1 MNNIQQYISISDEF
15 LNAIEDMEWKV
26 TPVGAYND
34 AEEIVDAVP
43 TFKDGKVVKDS
54 VDYYKMRLV
63 AVNESDVIL
72 EDDEIYVL
80 SYTMDKF
87 KDLERRDRVKITL
100 DRDALEVKLGKF
112 DLNVKYFVSDISKV
126 GI

>member
-1 MNNIQQYISISDEF
+1 MKDIQQYISISDEF

-87 KDLERRDRVKITL
+87 KDLERRDRVKIML
-100 DRDALEVKLGKF
+100 DRDALEIKLGKF
-112 DLNVKYFVSDISKV
+112 DLNVKYFVSDISKE

>member
-1 MNNIQQYISISDEF
+1 MKDIQQYISISDEF

-26 TPVGAYND
+26 TPVGAFND

-87 KDLERRDRVKITL
+87 KDLERRDRVKIML
-100 DRDALEVKLGKF
+100 DRDALEIKLGKF
-112 DLNVKYFVSDISKV
+112 DLNVKYFVSDISKE

>member
-1 MNNIQQYISISDEF
+1 MNNIQQYISISDDF
-15 LNAIEDMEWKV
+15 LNAIEDMQWKV

-34 AEEIVDAVP
+34 AEEIIDAVP

-63 AVNESDVIL
+63 ATDESDVIL

-87 KDLERRDRVKITL
+87 KDLERRDRVKIML
-100 DRDALEVKLGKF
+100 DRDALEIKLGKF

>member
-1 MNNIQQYISISDEF
+1 MNNIQQYISISDDF
-15 LNAIEDMEWKV
+15 LNAIEDMQWKV

-34 AEEIVDAVP
+34 AEEIIDAVP

-63 AVNESDVIL
+63 ATEESDVIL

-87 KDLERRDRVKITL
+87 KDLERRDRVKIML
-100 DRDALEVKLGKF
+100 DRDALEIKLGKF

>member
-15 LNAIEDMEWKV
+15 LNAIEDMQWKV

-87 KDLERRDRVKITL
+87 KDLERRDRVKIML
-100 DRDALEVKLGKF
+100 DRDALEIKLGKF

>member
-1 MNNIQQYISISDEF
+1 MKDIQEFISISDDY
-15 LNAIEDMEWKV
+15 LDAIEGMTWKV

-34 AEEIVDAVP
+34 KEEIVDAVP
-43 TFKDGKVVKDS
+43 TFKDGKPVKDS

-63 AVNESDVIL
+63 AVKESDVIL

-87 KDLERRDRVKITL
+87 KDLERRDRVEITL
-100 DRDALEVKLGKF
+100 DRDALEIKLGKF
-112 DLNVKYFVSDISKV
+112 DLNVKYFVSDISKG

>member
-1 MNNIQQYISISDEF
+1 MKDIQEFISISDEY
-15 LNAIEDMEWKV
+15 LDAIEEMKWKV

-87 KDLERRDRVKITL
+87 KDLERRDRVEITL
-100 DRDALEVKLGKF
+100 DRDALEIKLGKF

>member
-1 MNNIQQYISISDEF
+1 MKDIQEFISISDEY
-15 LNAIEDMEWKV
+15 LDAIEDMNWKV

-34 AEEIVDAVP
+34 KEEIVDAVP
-43 TFKDGKVVKDS
+43 TFKDGKPVKDS

-63 AVNESDVIL
+63 ATNESDVIL

-87 KDLERRDRVKITL
+87 KDLERRNRVKITL
-100 DRDALEVKLGKF
+100 DRDALEIKLGKF

>member
-1 MNNIQQYISISDEF
+1 MKDIQQYISISDDF

-87 KDLERRDRVKITL
+87 KDLERRDRVKIML
-100 DRDALEVKLGKF
+100 DRDALEIKLGKF
-112 DLNVKYFVSDISKV
+112 DLNVKYFVSDISKE

>member
-1 MNNIQQYISISDEF
+1 MKDIQQYISISDEF

-87 KDLERRDRVKITL
+87 KDLERRDRVKIML
-100 DRDALEVKLGKF
+100 DRDALEIKLGKF